1 MSDLIDRQAAIFE
14 IAKQEKI
21 VPHYFHGEITSE
33 VYFNAG
39 LHAAMGIIQSQ
50 PTASQRHRVE
60 EPPKEDADG
69 KQ

>member
-21 VPHYFHGEITSE
+21 VPHYFHGEIPSE

-50 PTASQRHRVE
+50 PTASPWHRGE
-60 EPPKEDADG
+60 EPPKEIMNE
-69 KQ
+69 